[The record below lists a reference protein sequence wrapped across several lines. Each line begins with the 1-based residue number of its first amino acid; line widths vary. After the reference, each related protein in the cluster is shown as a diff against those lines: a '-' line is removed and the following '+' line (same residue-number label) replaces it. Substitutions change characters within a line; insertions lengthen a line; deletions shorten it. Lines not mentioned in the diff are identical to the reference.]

1 MSSFHP
7 SSFRG
12 CRSSLLACTLLGC
25 CASLPAAEVVLS
37 DLRFGLES
45 LPTSFTYHVHDG
57 GSEDSGSS
65 TFQFG
70 FGLAG
75 RGVYAFGAPGS
86 SGAFFVGGALD
97 LQAYTYD
104 GSGRY
109 DVAMLRALGGYA
121 YAFDDR
127 WTAEICPFVGA
138 GLGSFRIPGN
148 DLFQPITTSGHVF
161 DYGIDVGVSYALSRH
176 WLIQARAGWLVS
188 TATLSGEGLDVTLDQ
203 SGPTGFLGVAYRF
216 GGTPPPIR

>member
-1 MSSFHP
+1 MASFHP
-7 SSFRG
+7 SSHRVR
-12 CRSSLLACTLLGC
+12 RSSWLACTLLAGA
-25 CASLPAAEVVLS
+25 ASLPASEVVLS

-57 GSEDSGSS
+57 GSEVSGSS
-65 TFQFG
+65 TFQLG

-109 DVAMLRALGGYA
+109 DVAMLRALAGYA
-121 YAFDDR
+121 YAFDDH
-127 WTAEICPFVGA
+127 WTAEICPFVGV

-148 DLFQPITTSGHVF
+148 DLFQPITTSGHVI
-161 DYGIDVGVSYALSRH
+161 DYGADIGVSYALSRH

-203 SGPTGFLGVAYRF
+203 SGPTGFIGVAYRF